1 MRAPASSAR
10 GEVGINMTPMIDV
23 VFQLIIFFLLAS
35 HLGQQESQTA
45 IELPAATSGNRA
57 DDDDARRVTVNV
69 LGDGG
74 LVLSGRRLANGEL
87 DRVLRVERTG
97 VGPNL
102 EVRVR
107 CDRSAPY
114 RHVEPILVACTKAGV
129 WQVTFAVVREE

>member
-1 MRAPASSAR
+1 MRAPTSHAR

-35 HLGQQESQTA
+35 HLGQQESQVA
-45 IELPAATSGNRA
+45 VELPAAESGNRA
-57 DDDDARRVTVNV
+57 EIDEARRVTVNV
-69 LGDGG
+69 LNDGR
-74 LVLSGRRLANGEL
+74 LVLSGRNVDRDEL
-87 DRVLRVERTG
+87 DRVLRFERAA

-114 RHVEPILVACTKAGV
+114 RHVEPIMVACTKAGI
-129 WQVTFAVVREE
+129 WQVTFAVTHE